1 MFRAKS
7 RARVMELVQAARG
20 IVLVTHDMHWV
31 TEFCNRAMLLEKGNI
46 VAAGSPAEVV
56 ALHQEHAAAA
66 KVARDAELARILAG
80 GSPAR
85 P

>member
-1 MFRAKS
+1 VFRAKS
-7 RARVMELVQAARG
+7 QARVQELMKAARG

-31 TEFCNRAMLLEKGNI
+31 TEFCNRAMLIEKG
-46 VAAGSPAEVV
+46 EVV
-56 ALHQEHAAAA
+56 ALGTPGDIVRLHQEHSATA

-80 GSPAR
+80 AAPAR